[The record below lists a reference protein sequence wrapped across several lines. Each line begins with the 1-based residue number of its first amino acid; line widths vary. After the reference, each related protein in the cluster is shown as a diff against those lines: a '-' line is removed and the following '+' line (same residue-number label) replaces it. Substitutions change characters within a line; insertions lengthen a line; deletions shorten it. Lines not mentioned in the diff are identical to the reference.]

1 MGHRIGTIWNL
12 TRKPHRNRIGTFRNL
27 TWEPHGT
34 FQNLTRELN
43 RSTLEFILAE
53 DPITHW
59 RTLLGKNDTNQQKKT
74 SKPPDL
80 LEVGGAPFGGAG
92 PLLAVGGAP
101 FGGAGPLLE
110 AGGALFGGAGPLLE
124 AGGAPFGGAGPLLE
138 VGGAPFVLAA
148 VPLFGAAASLRAP
161 RGASAILSQ
170 AERMQ

>member
-1 MGHRIGTIWNL
+1 MAYAVGEKRH
-12 TRKPHRNRIGTFRNL
+12 KP
-27 TWEPHGT
+27 
-34 FQNLTRELN
+34 
-43 RSTLEFILAE
+43 A
-53 DPITHW
+53 
-59 RTLLGKNDTNQQKKT
+59 KKT

-110 AGGALFGGAGPLLE
+110 AGGA
-124 AGGAPFGGAGPLLE
+124 PFGGAGPLLE

-148 VPLFGAAASLRAP
+148 VPLFGAAASLPRAP